1 MTAEYGVESETIAV
15 YRAIVPSQDYL
26 LELVLLW
33 NWVCP
38 AVVWTVRPAAPNA
51 AFEELSLGSRRLE
64 GSYGSG
70 VDLAVVV
77 VRRLEPN
84 EHVARTSVVTDP
96 SNVAAFSDI
105 RADERVQ

>member
-1 MTAEYGVESETIAV
+1 
-15 YRAIVPSQDYL
+15 
-26 LELVLLW
+26 
-33 NWVCP
+33 
-38 AVVWTVRPAAPNA
+38 
-51 AFEELSLGSRRLE
+51 
-64 GSYGSG
+64 
-70 VDLAVVV
+70 VV